1 TMPAVYIAVALT
13 FSSTIIMVKLLSE
26 KKDLGSLYGKI
37 AIGFLLVQDFVA
49 VIILMFLGGL
59 GSGGVG
65 AGNYFLVAGKAL
77 LLLLSVWFSS
87 KKILPLIFEKLISSS
102 TELLSIAS
110 IAWALGVASLVAG
123 PLGFSL
129 EIGGFLAGIALS
141 NI

>member
-1 TMPAVYIAVALT
+1 PSIGKVAIVTGLGQIIFTSLIGYFLAILLGFSTMPAVYIAVALT

-102 TELLSIAS
+102 TELL
-110 IAWALGVASLVAG
+110 
-123 PLGFSL
+123 
-129 EIGGFLAGIALS
+129 
-141 NI
+141 